1 MSLEKSIQKLTN
13 AITAAKMDPSLMG
26 GPVGPRPP
34 KKPTTYGPV
43 KIVDSNNQV
52 KDCECVEQIVGN
64 TSTFCVTARC
74 PDGSFCRMWD
84 DGWRCQAPIRFPEI
98 VT

>member
-26 GPVGPRPP
+26 GPLKPNKP
-34 KKPTTYGPV
+34 KTYGPV
-43 KIVDSNNQV
+43 KIYDAGTGER

-74 PDGSFCRMWD
+74 PDGSYCRMMD
-84 DGWRCQAPIRFPEI
+84 YGWLCTLPFRPGQMNG
-98 VT
+98 